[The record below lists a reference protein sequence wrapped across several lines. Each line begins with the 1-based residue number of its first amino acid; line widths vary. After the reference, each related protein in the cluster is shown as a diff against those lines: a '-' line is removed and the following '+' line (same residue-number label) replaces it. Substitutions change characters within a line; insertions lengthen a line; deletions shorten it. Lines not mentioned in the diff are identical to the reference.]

1 MIKFIL
7 QHSGAL
13 STLFAGLI
21 AVILFYWERYK
32 KKTDAARIVLQEI
45 RRAEDI
51 INSYKENEKY
61 HFTKKI
67 IATNSW
73 AKNIHFFVSNLDQDE
88 LDKISTL
95 YSTGEY
101 LDLIINK
108 ISNKK
113 FNDSI
118 KQSEQGQQELN
129 LPIKKTDNENK
140 FIMDKN
146 IKHILL
152 PMQMEA
158 PWKLLLDTVT
168 YKHEP
173 IYHSNI
179 GRKLKKIARLK

>member
-21 AVILFYWERYK
+21 AIVLFYWERYK

-45 RRAEDI
+45 RRAENLID
-51 INSYKENEKY
+51 NYKENEKY

-73 AKNIHFFVSNLDQDE
+73 AKNIHFFVNNLDQDE

-108 ISNKK
+108 ISDKK
-113 FNDSI
+113 FNDSV
-118 KQSEQGQQELN
+118 KQSEQIKQVSLPLKINTDKNDGRVF
-129 LPIKKTDNENK
+129 LPIQ
-140 FIMDKN
+140 
-146 IKHILL
+146 L
-152 PMQMEA
+152 EA
-158 PWKLLLDTVT
+158 PWKHLLDIVT

-173 IYHSNI
+173 IYSSHI